1 MGNLTLK
8 KSKMSK
14 INQDQLKKSIDW
26 IRENRKQRNYVETVD
41 LQIMLRDYNP
51 DKEKRFNSAVA
62 LPNKCRAKQN
72 ICVIGNVTH
81 VDQCKKLGVPFIDL
95 DGIKKFNKVAK
106 VVKKWARKFDSLLV
120 SESLNKQTIVQVGKI
135 LSSIHRLPVIIP
147 DAEKVGDKLVELQQ
161 SVRWRIK
168 KVPWLA
174 QGCGVD
180 TLSNEEIR
188 QNLNKAIN
196 FLISLLPKG
205 WLNLKTVHIKFT
217 MGKGQRIF

>member
-8 KSKMSK
+8 ISKMSK

-26 IRENRKQRNYVETVD
+26 VRENRKQRNFVEAVD

-81 VDQCKKLGVPFIDL
+81 VDQCKKAGVPHIDL

-106 VVKKWARKFDSLLV
+106 
-120 SESLNKQTIVQVGKI
+120 
-135 LSSIHRLPVIIP
+135 
-147 DAEKVGDKLVELQQ
+147 
-161 SVRWRIK
+161 
-168 KVPWLA
+168 
-174 QGCGVD
+174 
-180 TLSNEEIR
+180 
-188 QNLNKAIN
+188 
-196 FLISLLPKG
+196 
-205 WLNLKTVHIKFT
+205 
-217 MGKGQRIF
+217 